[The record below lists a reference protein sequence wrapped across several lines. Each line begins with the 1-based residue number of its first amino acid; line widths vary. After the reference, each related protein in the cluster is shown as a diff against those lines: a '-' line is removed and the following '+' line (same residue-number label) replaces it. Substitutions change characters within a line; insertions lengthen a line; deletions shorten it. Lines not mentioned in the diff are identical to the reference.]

1 MLCAIV
7 YCEGGKLML
16 SSDSALRNLCVRGG
30 WNVGRHNDVNMKF
43 TLALEHLDLVVD
55 LLYLYG

>member
-1 MLCAIV
+1 
-7 YCEGGKLML
+7 ML